1 MRYLL
6 SLVIFLLLLMLIGF
20 PSYATEKESLQL
32 EEQWKGDF
40 DGMASRNLVRV
51 LVVYNKMFYFIDR
64 GHLYGET
71 VELCREF
78 EKFIN
83 RKMKT
88 DILKIRV
95 AFIPVTRE
103 QLIPAL
109 VEGRGDIAIANLTI
123 TPERK
128 RMVDFSQ
135 PFLTGVKE
143 IVITGPSAPDLKT
156 VEDLAGKELH
166 LRLSSSYYEHVVALN
181 SVFKQ
186 NGKPPIKIIP
196 ASEYLEDSDLFEMAN
211 VGLLPM
217 FAADIHKAQ
226 FWSQIF
232 ENVSTHPDITIHQGG
247 EIAWAFRKKSPNLN
261 KIINEFAKTSKKG
274 TLLGNILYK
283 RYLKKNKWARNALN
297 PDELRKFNMV
307 VDLFKKYS
315 DMYSFD
321 YLMIGALAYQES
333 HLDNSKRSAAGAVG
347 IMQILPETAAG
358 KNVGIPNVEPL
369 ENNIHAG
376 HKYLR
381 FLKDHYFNDPGI
393 DTLNSYLFT
402 FASYNAGPA
411 RVAEL
416 RHKAKA
422 HGLDPNVW
430 FQNVEVIAA
439 EQIGR
444 ETVQYVRNI
453 YKYYLS
459 YKLSKAN
466 QESRQKIETM
476 DENG

>member
-1 MRYLL
+1 M
-6 SLVIFLLLLMLIGF
+6 LLLLITLLGF
-20 PSYATEKESLQL
+20 PAYSTENNSLEL
-32 EEQWKGDF
+32 EEQWLGDF
-40 DGMASRNLVRV
+40 DGMASRRLVRV
-51 LVVYNKMFYFIDR
+51 LVVYNRMFYFVDR

-71 VELCREF
+71 VELCRAF

-95 AFIPVTRE
+95 VFIPVTRD

-109 VEGRGDIAIANLTI
+109 VQGRGDIAIANLTI

-135 PFLTGVKE
+135 PFRTGIKE

-156 VEDLAGKELH
+156 LEDLSGMELH
-166 LRLSSSYYEHVVALN
+166 LRLSSSYHEHVVALN
-181 SVFKQ
+181 SAFKQ
-186 NGKPPIKIIP
+186 GGKPPIKIIP
-196 ASEYLEDSDLFEMAN
+196 ASEFLEDSDLFEMAN
-211 VGLLPM
+211 ADLLPM
-217 FAADIHKAQ
+217 FVADIHKAQ

-232 ENVSTHPDITIHQGG
+232 ENVSIHPDITIHHGG
-247 EIAWAFRKKSPNLN
+247 EIAWAFRKKSPDLN
-261 KIINEFAKTSKKG
+261 KIVNEFAKTSKKG
-274 TLLGNILYK
+274 TLLGNILNK
-283 RYLKKNKWARNALN
+283 RYLKDNKWARNALN
-297 PDELRKFNMV
+297 SDELEKFNMV

-333 HLDNSKRSAAGAVG
+333 HLDHSKHSAAGAVG

-358 KNVGIPNVEPL
+358 KRVGIPDIENL

-381 FLKDHYFNDPGI
+381 FLKDHYFSNPGI
-393 DTLNSYLFT
+393 DTLNSYLLT

-411 RVAEL
+411 RVAAL
-416 RHKAKA
+416 RREARK

-459 YKLSKAN
+459 YKLLKTN
-466 QESRQKIETM
+466 QESIQKI
-476 DENG
+476 GAVKS